1 MAGRLSEMVL
11 LPAYVESRGIV
22 TMTIRFVQA
31 CGGGVMPIGR
41 QIMGPANIKFAAFDS
56 PAT

>member
-1 MAGRLSEMVL
+1 MVL